1 MKRLSELKVG
11 DKITHYCFGKIVEA
25 TVKEVLKNGVL
36 TEHEPVQW
44 GRDAFSESSVLESSG
59 LQKKWGGTDENGQP
73 CKGADTTPKAWYN
86 GTEITI

>member
-1 MKRLSELKVG
+1 MRLSELKVG
-11 DKITHYCFGKIVEA
+11 DKITHYCFGKIVEG
-25 TVKEVLKNGVL
+25 TVKKLLKNGVV
-36 TEHEPVQW
+36 TKHEPVQW
-44 GRDAFSESSVLESSG
+44 GRDKFSESFVLESSR